1 MLYDKT
7 NKMEF
12 TNSEIDV
19 KSLPTVDH
27 IQFHSLDKN
36 YQNQLRAESIFL
48 VLLLIS
54 SVSLFLIFSPF
65 RLPWTLMTLVICL
78 TLMVSTWL
86 MWIGIHTWRYRGYA
100 LRQHD
105 IVFKTGI
112 WFKSTTVVAF
122 NRIQHVEI
130 QQGPLDRLFSVSSL
144 ILYTAG
150 GSASDLTIPGL
161 HPDEASK
168 LKDHVTRK
176 SSRDEEE

>member
-1 MLYDKT
+1 
-7 NKMEF
+7 MEF

-19 KSLPTVDH
+19 KSLPSVDN
-27 IQFHSLDKN
+27 ILFTSLDKN
-36 YQNQLRAESIFL
+36 YKNQLKAESILFVIFL
-48 VLLLIS
+48 IGC
-54 SVSLFLIFSPF
+54 VSLFLIFSSF
-65 RLPWTLMTLVICL
+65 RMPWIWTALIIFITFIVSACL
-78 TLMVSTWL
+78 I
-86 MWIGIHTWRYRGYA
+86 WIGFHTWQYRGYA

-105 IVFKTGI
+105 ILFKTGI
-112 WFKSTTVVAF
+112 WFKRTTVVAF

-130 QQGPLDRLFSVSSL
+130 QQGPFDRFFSVSSL